1 MIWIIVG
8 GIGFV
13 FGLIAPLAHIIGLLL
28 FYHLKTRV
36 VNQKMILMIFSI
48 ISISGS
54 ILYSIR
60 GIYSYI
66 YKDNISM
73 IAKYFLHTNGLF
85 IGCGLSYTL
94 LLFVLTVDRL
104 LITMRPFKYSKIFS
118 KRSCIIALTLIGTI
132 SAVISISL
140 SVYLNRNL
148 HIKLYIIGLAVTG
161 ILSLFNLISYIFI
174 YRKIKNQLKRI
185 SSKTRLES
193 KRRRSR
199 RKALVPLM
207 INISLI
213 LCFLLPHTLLLV
225 FRKELGYFK
234 LTGIGMT
241 ATNIGLFADALIYI
255 FNTSTRK
262 VLYRKLDTLGFS
274 FMNTNKEESLGLTE
288 AKYNVNKD

>member
-13 FGLIAPLAHIIGLLL
+13 FGLITPLAHIVGLLL

-36 VNQKMILMIFSI
+36 VNQKMILMNFSI
-48 ISISGS
+48 ISIFGS
-54 ILYSIR
+54 IMYSVR
-60 GIYSYI
+60 GIYTFI
-66 YKDNISM
+66 YKDNTLM

-85 IGCGLSYTL
+85 IGCGLCYTL
-94 LLFVLTVDRL
+94 LLFLLTVDRL

-118 KRSCIIALTLIGTI
+118 KRSCIIALTLIGSI

-140 SVYLNRNL
+140 LVYLNRDL

-207 INISLI
+207 INIQLI
-213 LCFLLPHTLLLV
+213 LCFLVPHTLLLV
-225 FRKELGYFK
+225 FRKKLGYFK

-241 ATNIGLFADALIYI
+241 ATNIGLFVDALIYI
-255 FNTSTRK
+255 LNTSTRK
-262 VLYRKLDTLGFS
+262 VLYQKLDTLGFS
-274 FMNTNKEESLGLTE
+274 FMTTNKEESLGLTE
-288 AKYNVNKD
+288 AKYNVKKD

>member
-1 MIWIIVG
+1 MIWIIIG
-8 GIGFV
+8 GTGLI
-13 FGLIAPLAHIIGLLL
+13 FGLVAPLAHIVGLFL
-28 FYHLKTRV
+28 FYHLKTKV
-36 VNQKMILMIFSI
+36 VNQKIILMNFSI
-48 ISISGS
+48 ISIFGS
-54 ILYSIR
+54 ILYSSR

-73 IAKYFLHTNGLF
+73 IANYFLHTNGLF
-85 IGCGLSYTL
+85 IGCGLCYTL

-104 LITMRPFKYSKIFS
+104 IITMKPFKYSKIFS

-140 SVYLNRNL
+140 SVYLNRDL
-148 HIKLYIIGLAVTG
+148 HIKLYVIGLAVTG
-161 ILSLFNLISYIFI
+161 ILSLFNLISYTFI
-174 YRKIKNQLKRI
+174 YRKITNQLKRI

-225 FRKELGYFK
+225 FRKKLGYLK
-234 LTGIGMT
+234 LTGIGLT
-241 ATNIGLFADALIYI
+241 ATNIGLFVDALIYI
-255 FNTSTRK
+255 LNTSTRK

-274 FMNTNKEESLGLTE
+274 FMTTNKEESLGLTE
-288 AKYNVNKD
+288 AKYNVNKE

>member
-174 YRKIKNQLKRI
+174 YRKIKNQLKKI